1 MYRLTVLLFLCFPLY
16 PQYISFSSNR
26 SGSDLYFLTN
36 LRLKGSGQNIEQK
49 AFVMREGVVQ
59 LVRERDVIPVT
70 PETQCEPDFLNY
82 ERIEASESGTVGL
95 VFLSAQGT
103 GCLLQQSELLSRAGI
118 SVVNGRVGLSS
129 QGRYAVAFEG
139 TPRRS
144 APLSAFLLDL
154 KTGTRQQISDP
165 NDPPIYFSPYGETS
179 LRVIADDGNVLLSRT
194 QKGRT
199 LIVAPDGSVRQL
211 DLSDVIPLSLNAS
224 GKRVLYAVGT
234 GGVGIYEVETGARRI
249 VIPSVY
255 SNRIWQWSDDGRL
268 ILYLGEQQE
277 ARLID
282 VETGVDRVVASDPKL
297 IGTGTISGDGRI
309 VYVSTLDGR
318 ILRVS
323 VESGGTTELIGRTPW
338 LAPMG
343 RFFFLTPGF
352 APTLSGSGL
361 SEVELQGQPPFQA
374 FLGNLTMWIGERKVP
389 VIELK
394 PRSVRFLVPWDLAG
408 ESGHVLAEVPGE
420 RTPFDFPAIFAR
432 WTTPQPQTGAV
443 YRQDWTQTY
452 SGPVFTGEVIH
463 VYATGL
469 GPVSPEPA
477 EGDRAPS
484 SEPFARITKKLTCSN
499 AEILYAGLSP
509 GTVERVYQVDLR
521 IGPTA
526 GYQKFQCQL
535 DGGQPF
541 TFLTLNVIAPGA

>member
-1 MYRLTVLLFLCFPLY
+1 
-16 PQYISFSSNR
+16 
-26 SGSDLYFLTN
+26 
-36 LRLKGSGQNIEQK
+36 
-49 AFVMREGVVQ
+49 
-59 LVRERDVIPVT
+59 
-70 PETQCEPDFLNY
+70 
-82 ERIEASESGTVGL
+82 
-95 VFLSAQGT
+95 
-103 GCLLQQSELLSRAGI
+103 
-118 SVVNGRVGLSS
+118 
-129 QGRYAVAFEG
+129 
-139 TPRRS
+139 
-144 APLSAFLLDL
+144 
-154 KTGTRQQISDP
+154 
-165 NDPPIYFSPYGETS
+165 
-179 LRVIADDGNVLLSRT
+179 LRVIADDGTILLGPVGGKFFLAGPKRPP
-194 QKGRT
+194 Q
-199 LIVAPDGSVRQL
+199 QL
-211 DLSDVIPLSLNAS
+211 PLPPSYGFAISAN
-224 GKRVLYAVGT
+224 G
-234 GGVGIYEVETGARRI
+234 RRI
-249 VIPSVY
+249 LYESAAGDIGVY
-255 SNRIWQWSDDGRL
+255 DIGAETARIVLPGRFTSRIWSWSDDGRL
-268 ILYLGEQQE
+268 LLYQGDQAE
-277 ARLID
+277 ARLLD
-282 VETGVDRVVASDPKL
+282 LDSSVDRVLVSHP
-297 IGTGTISGDGRI
+297 TGLKVGAISGDGR
-309 VYVSTLDGR
+309 VVFVATNDGR
-318 ILRVS
+318 IIRTAVP
-323 VESGGTTELIGRTPW
+323 SGNSTELIGRTPW
-338 LAPMG
+338 LVPMG

-535 DGGQPF
+535 DGGEPF